1 MPQAIFCRKRW
12 RAPSKS
18 APILPDAGE
27 MDSCSVRVAI
37 ERDALT
43 QALSL
48 QEELQTLVHTVKH
61 LKQGVAHVSN
71 IAHEI
76 ARVSHQ
82 KIESSDKILLEL
94 RSFDFFHPRIWW
106 P

>member
-1 MPQAIFCRKRW
+1 
-12 RAPSKS
+12 
-18 APILPDAGE
+18 